1 METQLLDEE
10 TGKNHRLQFAIWILK
25 VLYTPL
31 KTFEEIIKKPN
42 IKGPI
47 LILLLTLPLT
57 VGIQYISGVNFF
69 LETPLPKSDLWTE
82 KPSGPSS
89 FSWIPENKTTYDSID
104 KISGNY
110 SVSNSVIDSSLIQL
124 ELTSIGVLNASTE
137 EYNRLSFS
145 IKWVNAEGIVPTTAT
160 LQLLSLN
167 NENHW
172 FEQDIEP
179 LLANTTDRWA
189 NVTSFE
195 ALNLAT
201 SPPWT
206 LHGSPRW
213 DSITG
218 IVFQLTWEDPAN
230 LSVKVDDLFFGKY
243 EDLTSSGSTIIL
255 LASLMRSGV
264 DFVSEW
270 LILSV
275 IAFLA
280 LKSFAGW
287 SGSWKNL
294 WLVVGYVYSTS
305 IVHLGALLLVSIFLP
320 PIFLPY
326 NATYSEY
333 VNITQGNWGTP
344 ISVLGLAN
352 YVWATILCTV
362 SLQKVGK
369 LGWSKAFLMGF
380 GAIVMTLLLSSFL
393 LTFLGF

>member
-1 METQLLDEE
+1 LEGKTE
-10 TGKNHRLQFAIWILK
+10 KNHRLQFAIWILK

-31 KTFEEIIKKPN
+31 KTFEEIVKKPN

-82 KPSGPSS
+82 KPSASSS
-89 FSWIPENKTTYDSID
+89 FSWIPENKTTYDSVD

-110 SVSNSVIDSSLIQL
+110 SVSNSVIDSSLIQM
-124 ELTSIGVLNASTE
+124 ELTGIGAINASTE
-137 EYNRLSFS
+137 EYNRFSFS
-145 IKWVNAEGIVPTTAT
+145 IKWINAEGLMPTTAT
-160 LQLLSLN
+160 IQLLSLN
-167 NENHW
+167 DKNNW
-172 FEQDIEP
+172 FEQDIGS
-179 LLANTTDRWA
+179 LLANTTDSWA
-189 NVTSFE
+189 NITSFK
-195 ALNLAT
+195 ALNLIT
-201 SPPWT
+201 SPQWT
-206 LHGSPRW
+206 PHGSPRW

-218 IVFQLTWEDPAN
+218 IVFQLTWESPAN
-230 LSVKVDDLFFGKY
+230 LSAKVDDLFFGKY
-243 EDLTSSGSTIIL
+243 EDLTSSGSTTIL
-255 LASLMRSGV
+255 LFSLVRSGV

-280 LKSFAGW
+280 LKSFAAW
-287 SGSWKNL
+287 SGSWKKL

-305 IVHLGALLLVSIFLP
+305 IVHLGVLLLVSIFLP
-320 PIFLPY
+320 PIYLPY

-333 VNITQGNWGTP
+333 VNITQGSWGTP
-344 ISVLGLAN
+344 ISVLGLVN
-352 YVWATILCTV
+352 YVWATILCTI
-362 SLQKVGK
+362 SLQKIGE
-369 LGWSKAFLMGF
+369 LGWSKAFLLGF